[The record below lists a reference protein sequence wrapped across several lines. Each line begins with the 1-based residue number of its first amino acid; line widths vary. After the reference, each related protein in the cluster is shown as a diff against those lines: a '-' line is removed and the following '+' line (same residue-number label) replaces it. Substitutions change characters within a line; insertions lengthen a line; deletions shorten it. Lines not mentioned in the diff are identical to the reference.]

1 MKETTFTPEE
11 HVRRA
16 QIAAMALGLIHA
28 LESGVL
34 DTETPQKLLFR
45 PGIFEKYKDDPEIYR
60 LLNLGEELDTIV
72 RTLPEFKER
81 SIAEIKELCNKILS
95 EGKRQNTMENYRFIL
110 KHLEAKGYFVAAGMT
125 EEERGKVEEIYGF
138 KFPQALA
145 DFYYCGVPCLSSAI
159 PFPLW
164 KDFNENNVRAIKKMI
179 EDPINWLKED
189 VKDGFWLKSWGKR
202 PENED
207 EALEVFSRVVAKAPK
222 LIPIYSHRYV
232 PVIDGIDDPPVI
244 STVGM
249 DTIVYGGNLSEYL
262 QNEFFGG
269 KLSTVSAVSIPFW
282 SEIIE
287 KAEKPMNEK
296 MICNNEDIIAFYKAT
311 NSLHDGMVVFAEGC
325 GDCLRVGVD
334 VTSIIGSPRVEMI
347 FRGVKS
353 WRIKCGD
360 EIFCSNVGFRDGTV
374 IWANSQSLD
383 DEFLINRKCAYV
395 HADSMEWSM

>member
-1 MKETTFTPEE
+1 MKEKVFDQE
-11 HVRRA
+11 HRCR
-16 QIAAMALGLIHA
+16 IAAMALGLVDAI
-28 LESGVL
+28 ESNTI
-34 DTETPQKLLFR
+34 DTETAQKLLFR

-81 SIAEIKELCNKILS
+81 SIGEIKELCNKILS
-95 EGKRQNTMENYRFIL
+95 EGKRRNSMENYRFIL

-145 DFYYCGVPCLSSAI
+145 DFYSCGVPCLSSAM

-202 PENED
+202 PENEE
-207 EALEVFSRVVAKAPK
+207 EALEVFSRVAAKAPK

-249 DTIVYGGNLSEYL
+249 DTIVYGANLSEYL

-287 KAEKPMNEK
+287 QAAKPMNEK

-395 HADSMEWSM
+395 QADSMEWSM

>member
-1 MKETTFTPEE
+1 MKEKVFDQE
-11 HVRRA
+11 HRCH
-16 QIAAMALGLIHA
+16 IAAMALGLVDAI
-28 LESGVL
+28 ESNII
-34 DTETPQKLLFR
+34 DTKTAQKLLFR
-45 PGIFEKYKDDPEIYR
+45 PGIFEKYKEDPELYR

-81 SIAEIKELCNKILS
+81 SIGEIKELCNKILS
-95 EGKRQNTMENYRFIL
+95 EGKRRNSMGNYRFIL

-125 EEERGKVEEIYGF
+125 EEERKKVEEIYGF

-145 DFYYCGVPCLSSAI
+145 DFYSCGVPCLSSAI
-159 PFPLW
+159 SFPLW

-189 VKDGFWLKSWGKR
+189 VKNGFWLKSWGKR
-202 PENED
+202 PENEE
-207 EALEVFSRVVAKAPK
+207 EALEVFSRVASKAPK

-232 PVIDGIDDPPVI
+232 PVIEGVDDPPVI

-249 DTIVYGGNLSEYL
+249 DTIIYGGNLSEYL

-269 KLSTVSAVSIPFW
+269 KLSTVPAVSIPFW

-287 KAEKPMNEK
+287 NAEKPMNK
-296 MICNNEDIIAFYKAT
+296 NIVINNNEDVIAFYKAT
-311 NSLHDGMVVFAEGC
+311 NSLHDGVVAFAEEF

-334 VTSIIGSPRVEMI
+334 VASIIGSPRVEMI

-383 DEFLINRKCAYV
+383 DEFLISRKCAYV
-395 HADSMEWSM
+395 KADSMEWSM

>member
-1 MKETTFTPEE
+1 
-11 HVRRA
+11 
-16 QIAAMALGLIHA
+16 MALGLVDAI
-28 LESGVL
+28 ESNTI
-34 DTETPQKLLFR
+34 DTETAQKLLFR
-45 PGIFEKYKDDPEIYR
+45 PGIFEKYKEDPDLYR

-81 SIAEIKELCNKILS
+81 SIGEIKELCNKILS
-95 EGKRQNTMENYRFIL
+95 EGKRRNSMENYRFIL

-145 DFYYCGVPCLSSAI
+145 DFYSCGVPCLSSAV

-164 KDFNENNVRAIKKMI
+164 KDFNEHNVRAIKKMI

-202 PENED
+202 PENEE
-207 EALEVFSRVVAKAPK
+207 EALEVFSRVAAKAPK

-232 PVIDGIDDPPVI
+232 PVIEGVDDPPVI

-249 DTIVYGGNLSEYL
+249 DTIVYGANLSEYL
-262 QNEFFGG
+262 QNEFFNG
-269 KLSTVSAVSIPFW
+269 KLSTASAVNIPFW

-287 KAEKPMNEK
+287 KAAKPMNEK

-334 VTSIIGSPRVEMI
+334 VTSIIGSPRVEMF